1 MYTPP
6 FTVSAKAIHL
16 VADISAGMERY
27 MLRTS
32 RGNSLR
38 LRKANRIKTI
48 RSSLAIEGNP
58 LTEGE
63 VRDVLEGRPVIA
75 PPKEIQ
81 EVRNAIR
88 AYELYPSLDAFSLED
103 LLKAHHVMMQALSD
117 DAGHFRRGGV
127 GVYEGSQL
135 IHMAPPA
142 DRVAGLM
149 ADLFEWLQRAEDH
162 LLIRSCV
169 FHYEFE
175 FIHPF
180 SDGNG
185 RMGRLWQSLILGKLN
200 PAFAH
205 LPIENLVFAHQQ
217 AYYDALSASSARAD
231 CSPFIDFMLQSILDT
246 LQQHASQSSHVG
258 ENVGENVGVNVG
270 VNVGANSEET
280 LNPLEQRILEG
291 LRHNG
296 YLTARELAAAHS
308 CSQRQ
313 AERALA
319 SLKKQGI
326 ILREGSPKKG
336 CWQIVAP
343 TGRKKA
349 SRKAT

>member
-1 MYTPP
+1 
-6 FTVSAKAIHL
+6 
-16 VADISAGMERY
+16 
-27 MLRTS
+27 
-32 RGNSLR
+32 
-38 LRKANRIKTI
+38 
-48 RSSLAIEGNP
+48 
-58 LTEGE
+58 
-63 VRDVLEGRPVIA
+63 
-75 PPKEIQ
+75 
-81 EVRNAIR
+81 
-88 AYELYPSLDAFSLED
+88 
-103 LLKAHHVMMQALSD
+103 
-117 DAGHFRRGGV
+117 
-127 GVYEGSQL
+127 
-135 IHMAPPA
+135 MAPPA

-149 ADLFEWLQRAEDH
+149 ADLFEWLQHAEDH

-217 AYYDALSASSARAD
+217 AYYDALSASSAQAD

-246 LQQHASQSSHVG
+246 LRQQASQSSHVG
-258 ENVGENVGVNVG
+258 ENVGVNVGEDVGVN
-270 VNVGANSEET
+270 SKHPP
-280 LNPLEQRILEG
+280 NPLEQRILSG
-291 LRHNG
+291 LRLNG
-296 YLTARELAAAHS
+296 HLTARELAAAHS

-319 SLKKQGI
+319 SLKKQGL

-336 CWQIVAP
+336 CWQVIAP

>member
-1 MYTPP
+1 
-6 FTVSAKAIHL
+6 
-16 VADISAGMERY
+16 
-27 MLRTS
+27 
-32 RGNSLR
+32 
-38 LRKANRIKTI
+38 
-48 RSSLAIEGNP
+48 
-58 LTEGE
+58 
-63 VRDVLEGRPVIA
+63 
-75 PPKEIQ
+75 
-81 EVRNAIR
+81 
-88 AYELYPSLDAFSLED
+88 
-103 LLKAHHVMMQALSD
+103 
-117 DAGHFRRGGV
+117 
-127 GVYEGSQL
+127 
-135 IHMAPPA
+135 MAPPA

-149 ADLFEWLQRAEDH
+149 ADLFEWLQHAEDH

-217 AYYDALSASSARAD
+217 AYYDALSASSAQAD

-246 LQQHASQSSHVG
+246 LRQQASQSNPD
-258 ENVGENVGVNVG
+258 EEDVGVNVG
-270 VNVGANSEET
+270 VNNDTPLNS
-280 LNPLEQRILEG
+280 LEQEILG
-291 LRHNG
+291 HLRHNG
-296 YLTARELAAAHS
+296 HLTARELAAAHS

-319 SLKKQGI
+319 SLKKQGF

-336 CWQIVAP
+336 CWHLVTHAGKEKSQP
-343 TGRKKA
+343 GNGLQ
-349 SRKAT
+349 